1 MVLEV
6 AILDV
11 KPDRTIE
18 FENAFREAQ
27 AIISAIPGYLDH
39 QLQHCIEDSNRSVLL
54 VNWRTL
60 KDHTVGFRGS
70 PDYQRCKALLHD
82 FYDPFAQVQHYESVP
97 GVPDIG

>member
-1 MVLEV
+1 
-6 AILDV
+6 
-11 KPDRTIE
+11 
-18 FENAFREAQ
+18 
-27 AIISAIPGYLDH
+27 
-39 QLQHCIEDSNRSVLL
+39 LL

-60 KDHTVGFRGS
+60 EDHTVGFRGS